1 MLGASVR
8 VGGRRPSPLVAG
20 VAGGDVRGWSERGIG
35 RNFGCEGESFGYNI
49 QGNPHAQSHHTRPR
63 VPMSAAWLLNP
74 RNALLIVLA
83 LVALSYIVIVVRAAQ
98 VGAREGDAASPNAAG
113 IATGFVTNFFD
124 TLGIGSFATTT
135 AIFRK
140 WGLARDEK
148 IPGTLNVGHTLPTIV
163 QAFIFTTLVP
173 VDPKTLILLIV
184 ASVLGAWIGA
194 GVVAKWPRRRIQLG
208 MAIALFVFAAL
219 LIMKLTNRNPGGGV
233 LLELTGTKLIAAFA
247 GNFVLGML
255 MTLGIGLYA
264 PCMIMIYLLGMDP
277 KAAFPIMMGSCA
289 FLMPVASAR
298 FIRER
303 SFDLRASLGLLVGGI
318 PAVLIAAFIVKS
330 LPLSVIGPLVV
341 VVVIYAAVGLVRAA
355 QREKAEAMV
364 TATAGAAVP

>member
-1 MLGASVR
+1 
-8 VGGRRPSPLVAG
+8 
-20 VAGGDVRGWSERGIG
+20 
-35 RNFGCEGESFGYNI
+35 
-49 QGNPHAQSHHTRPR
+49 
-63 VPMSAAWLLNP
+63 MSAAWLLNP

-83 LVALSYIVIVVRAAQ
+83 LVALSYILIIVRAAQ
-98 VGAREGDAASPNAAG
+98 RGAREGDIASPNAAG

-184 ASVLGAWIGA
+184 AAVLGAWVGA

-208 MAIALFVFAAL
+208 MAIALFTAAL
-219 LIMKLTNRNPGGGV
+219 LLAMTLANRNPTGGT
-233 LLELTGTKLIAAFA
+233 LLELTGAKLVLAFA
-247 GNFVLGML
+247 GNALLGAL

-298 FIRER
+298 FVRER
-303 SFDLRASLGLLVGGI
+303 SFDLRASLGLLLGGI

-330 LPLSVIGPLVV
+330 LPLTVVRWLVLVV
-341 VVVIYAAVGLVRAA
+341 VLYTATGLVRAA
-355 QREKAEAMV
+355 RREKAGEKIPAPSG
-364 TATAGAAVP
+364 ATPGPAVP